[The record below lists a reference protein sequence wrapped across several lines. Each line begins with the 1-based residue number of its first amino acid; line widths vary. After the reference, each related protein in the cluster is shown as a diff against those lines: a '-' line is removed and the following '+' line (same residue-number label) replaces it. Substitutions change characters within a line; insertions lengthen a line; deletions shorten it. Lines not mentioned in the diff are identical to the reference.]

1 MTLFEDRR
9 RAGIELSK
17 NLKDEIEIDTVVV
30 PFPEA
35 LEVGLEVARNQ
46 GANLDLR
53 LSEFI
58 TSPDAPYADIGAIA
72 DDNTLWIEDGLRNE
86 LGVSSSYIENKARIK
101 SNAMKEQSKKLN
113 REEALLK
120 GKNAVIVSDGLS
132 SGFREAAI
140 AGSVMKKGAEKIY
153 VATPVKSE
161 NMMADIDSVVDQF
174 LYVHEVP
181 FLSSPDAC
189 YEKNRR
195 EANINYR
202 KHLTA

>member
-9 RAGIELSK
+9 RAGIELSQ
-17 NLKDEIEIDTVVV
+17 NLQDEVEIDTVVV

-35 LEVGLEVARNQ
+35 LEVGLEVARKQ

-58 TSPDAPYADIGAIA
+58 TSPDTPYANIGAVA

-86 LGVSSSYIENKARIK
+86 LGVTSNYIDNEARIK
-101 SNAMKEQSKKLN
+101 SNAMKERSKGLKP
-113 REEALLK
+113 EEVLLK
-120 GKNAVIVSDGLS
+120 GKNVLIVSDGLS

-140 AGSVMKKGAEKIY
+140 TGSVIKKGADRIY
-153 VATPVKSE
+153 VATPIKSK
-161 NMMADIDSVVDQF
+161 NMMADIDSIVDQF
-174 LYVHEVP
+174 LYIHEVP

-189 YEKNRR
+189 YSKNQR
-195 EANINYR
+195 EADIDYR